1 MILFLD
7 IDGVLH
13 PLIPR
18 KDRPA
23 SEAAQLSYL
32 PRLADVLSL
41 YPDVQI
47 VISSTWRTTRTL
59 DQLRA
64 LFPVTLQH
72 RLIGVTPVLDE
83 SRYPGGRE
91 IEALAWLDAHSKGE
105 EWIALDDCAPCWTSL
120 WRLVICD
127 DGFRDAEE
135 RELREMIERWGKKK

>member
-7 IDGVLH
+7 VDGVLH

-23 SEAAQLSYL
+23 SESAQLSYL
-32 PRLADVLSL
+32 PRLAGVLSQH
-41 YPDVQI
+41 PEVQI
-47 VISSTWRTTRTL
+47 VISSSWRATRTL

-64 LFPVTLQH
+64 LFPEALQH
-72 RLIGVTPVLDE
+72 RLVGVTPVLDE
-83 SRYPGGRE
+83 ARYTGGRE
-91 IEALAWLDAHSKGE
+91 VEALAWLDAHSPKN

>member
-7 IDGVLH
+7 VDGVLH

-23 SEAAQLSYL
+23 SESAQLSYL
-32 PRLADVLSL
+32 PRLAGVLSQ
-41 YPDVQI
+41 YPGVQI
-47 VISSTWRTTRTL
+47 VISSTWRVTRTL

-64 LFPVTLQH
+64 LFPEALQH
-72 RLIGVTPVLDE
+72 RLVGATPVLDE
-83 SRYPGGRE
+83 ARYSGGRE
-91 IEALAWLDAHSKGE
+91 IEALAWLDAHSPGE

-135 RELREMIERWGKKK
+135 RELRELIERWGKKR